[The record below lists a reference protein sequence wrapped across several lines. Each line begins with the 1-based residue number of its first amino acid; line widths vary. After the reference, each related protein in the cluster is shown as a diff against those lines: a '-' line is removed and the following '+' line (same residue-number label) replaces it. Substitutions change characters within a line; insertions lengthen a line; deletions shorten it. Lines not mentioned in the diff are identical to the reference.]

1 MSVKSHLNHY
11 KTKSN
16 TLLSEVYFD
25 VLKRDIDELI
35 NKGEIR
41 ITDIKYNVN
50 EKKQPYRDEIY
61 LKFYHLSTYRI
72 LKMIVGDIENKPIIY
87 FEDFKVIQQ
96 INNEILQII
105 SSTEWKGLINLL
117 EDIDEK
123 VFECISINSITK
135 QLKNDGYQ
143 LPIKRKLTYKIL
155 KDLWKDFGKLSDD
168 NESFKLYI
176 TKKYLNNEVD
186 KIIDKYS
193 EKLKWGGKSMYNYF
207 HPKNSYIIE
216 SYGDG
221 CGIMYD
227 SIYQL
232 KKTKSNSNYILF
244 NKQQMGEL
252 YHKVERHRLKLY
264 NRINSYCG
272 WKTKQL
278 SFQKYRSGY
287 LRYDIIDRII
297 RYMIVKEYD
306 LDKWVFPKLYSDL
319 RHRDLISPIEMLEFK
334 NQYELYQLEFRIKI
348 KNQLQ
353 LLLKKYDYRS
363 KPNVFSVDLNKYF
376 RMRNKYNQFLQL

>member
-1 MSVKSHLNHY
+1 MSVKSHLNQY

-16 TLLSEVYFD
+16 SLLSEVYFD
-25 VLKRDIDELI
+25 VLKREYDELI

-41 ITDIKYNVN
+41 LTDLKYNVN
-50 EKKQPYRDEIY
+50 EKKQSHRDDIY
-61 LKFYHLSTYRI
+61 IKFYHSSTYKI
-72 LKMIVGDIENKPIIY
+72 LKMIVGEIEEKPIIY
-87 FEDFKVIQQ
+87 YEDFKIIQQ

-105 SSTEWKGLINLL
+105 PTTEWGNLINLL
-117 EDIDEK
+117 EDIDDK
-123 VFECISINSITK
+123 IFECISINSITK

-143 LPIKRKLTYKIL
+143 LPIKRKLTYKTL
-155 KDLWKDFGKLSDD
+155 KDLWKGYSKLSDD
-168 NESFKLYI
+168 NESFKLYVI
-176 TKKYLNNEVD
+176 KKYFKNEVE
-186 KIIDKYS
+186 KIIEKYS

-207 HPKNSYIIE
+207 QPKNSYIIE
-216 SYGDG
+216 FYGDG

-227 SIYQL
+227 SIYQF
-232 KKTKSNSNYILF
+232 KKTKSNSDYILL

-252 YHKVERHRLKLY
+252 YHKVEKHRLKLY

-278 SFQKYRSGY
+278 SFQKYRIGY

-306 LDKWVFPKLYSDL
+306 LSKWVFPKLYSDL
-319 RHRDLISPIEMLEFK
+319 LHRDLISTIEMLEFK
-334 NQYELYQLEFRIKI
+334 NQYELFQLGFRIRI

-353 LLLKKYDYRS
+353 LLLKRYDYRS

-376 RMRNKYNQFLQL
+376 RMKNKYNKFLQL